1 MSSQREGQTYI
12 GLIEVLL
19 SQGNLQ
25 IHGGVGLDFLHA
37 LPALRGGGAAFV
49 HDFGD
54 VLVGLLG
61 VGLVRDLL
69 GGGEL
74 GDGED
79 CGEEEEEA
87 EVEEHCGGG
96 IWCMRMWM
104 VEGRSD

>member
-1 MSSQREGQTYI
+1 
-12 GLIEVLL
+12 
-19 SQGNLQ
+19 
-25 IHGGVGLDFLHA
+25 
-37 LPALRGGGAAFV
+37 V

-87 EVEEHCGGG
+87 EVEEHRGGG
-96 IWCMRMWM
+96 
-104 VEGRSD
+104 G